1 MNSIIYIFVVV
12 LVSRNNALPA
22 GGGYYNLIDFFYD
35 DVEDNS
41 IDGSQTIDV
50 SSLGPEAYGL
60 PKNESGE

>member
-1 MNSIIYIFVVV
+1 MNSLIYIFLVV
-12 LVSRNNALPA
+12 LISRNNALPA
-22 GGGYYNLIDFFYD
+22 GEGYYNFIDFLYD
-35 DVEDNS
+35 DIQDNS